1 MYPTRGFTLLE
12 LIVVMVILG
21 VMAVVAIPRFAV
33 RLEFESAGFTAALSN
48 SLRFARQQAIAQRR
62 QVCVVVSASGVV
74 LTRASTFGGAC
85 DGALTDPSNG
95 HAYSLPT
102 PSGVSIGGAGPMSFV
117 FSPLGQPSSKVVLV
131 VTGDV
136 AHTVTVEPETGYV
149 H

>member
-102 PSGVSIGGAGPMSFV
+102 PSGVSIGGAGPMS
-117 FSPLGQPSSKVVLV
+117 
-131 VTGDV
+131 
-136 AHTVTVEPETGYV
+136 
-149 H
+149 